1 MSVLNPERNKVA
13 PRSALRYRPIGADQA
28 TRPGPGLTRKPPRR
42 ADARSITPAVVS
54 DDLED
59 EEEERVPPWRHAV
72 PRAPRQAKAR
82 PGRAWSRLHPLFF
95 VGVGLLFAVLL
106 WIGVTQVIAWGN
118 GVLDLLHYGNPR
130 TYQTD
135 AVVGQGDS
143 LLHPSH
149 FVALNLRGQVVI
161 LDFPAGDPA
170 RAREFTVSSVLG
182 PHAEQVVVT
191 LRFVDVDHTGKP
203 DMIIEAGGAQTF
215 LVNAAGTF
223 RPPTPAEQQQILR
236 ALSL

>member
-13 PRSALRYRPIGADQA
+13 LRSALRYRPIGADQA
-28 TRPGPGLTRKPPRR
+28 TRPGPVRTRKPPRR
-42 ADARSITPAVVS
+42 STFVS
-54 DDLED
+54 VAPDDLEEE
-59 EEEERVPPWRHAV
+59 EEEERVLPWRRPGA
-72 PRAPRQAKAR
+72 PTPRQAKAP
-82 PGRAWSRLHPLFF
+82 PGRARSRFHPLFF
-95 VGVGLLFAVLL
+95 LDVGLLFAILL
-106 WIGVTQVIAWGN
+106 GIGVIQVIAWGT
-118 GVLDLLHYGNPR
+118 GVLDLMHYGNPR

-135 AVVGQGDS
+135 AVVGQGDNA
-143 LLHPSH
+143 LHPSH
-149 FVALNLRGQVVI
+149 FEALNLRGQIVI

-170 RAREFTVSSVLG
+170 RAREFTVSSILG
-182 PHAEQVVVT
+182 PNAAQVVVT
-191 LRFVDVDHTGKP
+191 LRFVDVNHTGKP